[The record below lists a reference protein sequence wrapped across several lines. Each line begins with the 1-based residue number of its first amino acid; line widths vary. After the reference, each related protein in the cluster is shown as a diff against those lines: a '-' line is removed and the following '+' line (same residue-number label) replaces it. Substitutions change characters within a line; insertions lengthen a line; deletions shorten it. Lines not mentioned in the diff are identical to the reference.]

1 MHTLVQD
8 LRFALRQIRRSPGF
22 VITAVLTLALGV
34 GANTAIY
41 SLLDQALLRSLPV
54 RDPGRLIVLS
64 NTGKAWN
71 GHTSNNGAG
80 VDKAFSYPMYRDLRD
95 RNSVF
100 EGLVVTAPAHVG
112 IARKNTS
119 EVADAELVSGNYFG
133 VLGVSA
139 AMGRLFTQSDDTIPG
154 SNPVMVLSY
163 NYWKTKM
170 GADPQVVG
178 ETV

>member
-1 MHTLVQD
+1 
-8 LRFALRQIRRSPGF
+8 
-22 VITAVLTLALGV
+22 
-34 GANTAIY
+34 
-41 SLLDQALLRSLPV
+41 LLRSLPV

-119 EVADAELVSGNYFG
+119 EFADTELVSGNYFG

-139 AMGRLFTQSDDTIPG
+139 AEAGCRSTRDSPPG
-154 SNPVMVLSY
+154 PPGLPCAQP
-163 NYWKTKM
+163 
-170 GADPQVVG
+170 ADWHSARAHG
-178 ETV
+178 HYCTDRRARSGIC